1 MSLVVYVHLNL
12 ALTISRN
19 CEGFPQ
25 FPQDFTFFS
34 SCLRSLGGKSVSKY
48 FPQLSQSLFLQNL
61 LKGKHAS
68 FKLHSHTR
76 PRHRRSCDG
85 DDSQEKRL
93 FYVILFVFSLFHFI
107 SYFNLV
113 GVHKEKSFIF
123 LLDTMLMYVHCMSIT
138 YTHSIHVLFLSIYR
152 VFK

>member
-1 MSLVVYVHLNL
+1 MYIHLNL
-12 ALTISRN
+12 ALTISGN

-76 PRHRRSCDG
+76 PRHRRSVTAMIPKKNVYFMTFCLC
-85 DDSQEKRL
+85 SACFTL
-93 FYVILFVFSLFHFI
+93 YHISILF
-107 SYFNLV
+107 V

-138 YTHSIHVLFLSIYR
+138 YTHSHSIHVLLLCALSCI
-152 VFK
+152 

>member
-1 MSLVVYVHLNL
+1 MNL

-85 DDSQEKRL
+85 DDSHEKRL
-93 FYVILFVFSLFHFI
+93 FYDILFVFSLFHFI

-113 GVHKEKSFIF
+113 GVHKEGEKLYLF
-123 LLDTMLMYVHCMSIT
+123 TRY
-138 YTHSIHVLFLSIYR
+138 HVIYR
-152 VFK
+152 VE

>member
-1 MSLVVYVHLNL
+1 M
-12 ALTISRN
+12 SRN

-68 FKLHSHTR
+68 LKLHSHTR
-76 PRHRRSCDG
+76 DTG
-85 DDSQEKRL
+85 DPVTAMIRKKNVYFMTFCLCSACFTL
-93 FYVILFVFSLFHFI
+93 YHISIL
-107 SYFNLV
+107 
-113 GVHKEKSFIF
+113 
-123 LLDTMLMYVHCMSIT
+123 
-138 YTHSIHVLFLSIYR
+138 
-152 VFK
+152 

>member
-1 MSLVVYVHLNL
+1 MHLHCHINL

-68 FKLHSHTR
+68 FKLNSHTR
-76 PRHRRSCDG
+76 DTG
-85 DDSQEKRL
+85 DPVTAMIPKKNVYFMTFCLCSACFTL
-93 FYVILFVFSLFHFI
+93 YHISILFVGIHNEES
-107 SYFNLV
+107 
-113 GVHKEKSFIF
+113 
-123 LLDTMLMYVHCMSIT
+123 TMLLNVCKLYEYNLH
-138 YTHSIHVLFLSIYR
+138 THSMCYFCLSI
-152 VFK
+152 V